1 MRARSMRR
9 ARVAGGSLAAAVAVA
24 GLSATAAIAVAPKM
38 LPASAGRIHTC
49 HTTLYKVS
57 GRLPVHTEFATRKGA
72 PPAMTAFTC
81 TDANAVARAGK
92 RFYDKPPFHTGKK
105 VKVAGVTY
113 TLGFTT
119 SVGGKPASG
128 PIYGWSG
135 GGMIVYL
142 INPTGA

>member
-1 MRARSMRR
+1 MQARSVCRV
-9 ARVAGGSLAAAVAVA
+9 RVAGGSVAAAAVVA
-24 GLSATAAIAVAPKM
+24 ALSAATATAGAPKM

-49 HTTLYKVS
+49 HTTLFKVS
-57 GRLPVHTEFATRKGA
+57 GRLPVHTEFARRKGA
-72 PPAMTAFTC
+72 PTAMTAFTC
-81 TDANAVARAGK
+81 TDANGVARKGK
-92 RFYDKPPFHTGKK
+92 RFYDKPPFHTGKR
-105 VKVAGVTY
+105 VKVDGVTY
-113 TLGFTT
+113 TLGFAT